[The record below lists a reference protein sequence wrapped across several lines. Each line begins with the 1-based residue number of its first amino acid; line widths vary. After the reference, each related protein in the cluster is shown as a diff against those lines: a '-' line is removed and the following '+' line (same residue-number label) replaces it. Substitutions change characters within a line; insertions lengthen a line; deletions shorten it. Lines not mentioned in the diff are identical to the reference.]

1 MLFRY
6 FPWFNPVDAPAKI
19 ISFIP
24 ILHYG
29 HIVHKGSQRQ
39 DYASSTCFS
48 TTLSK
53 VTKTDHLEQFQIG
66 AAAL

>member
-1 MLFRY
+1 
-6 FPWFNPVDAPAKI
+6 
-19 ISFIP
+19 
-24 ILHYG
+24 
-29 HIVHKGSQRQ
+29 VHKGSQRQ